1 MKKIFDFNVHLPY
14 VLKNDLNQSVY
25 NETDIEADQ
34 IFESYR
40 KYSKILK
47 ETICGANFM
56 FLNEKIL
63 LQKELDNIIKTIK
76 NDFERC
82 YFTFIV
88 DFRKDKYE
96 YLIDRA
102 IECGAHGV
110 KFHSYIQ
117 KISLDDFADVLKVSK
132 YAENHGLFICIDTS
146 YGTSGIYRYDNLRL
160 AAFLSEFISDV
171 PIILLHSAGIRILEA
186 MLLADCKKNIYLET
200 SFSLP
205 YLLGSSVEQDF
216 AFSYKKIGTDK
227 ILYGSDF
234 PYVSIEDSVNVM
246 NNFFEKY
253 NFNYDDIERIMFNNA
268 LRLPNV
274 S

>member
-14 VLKNDLNQSVY
+14 VLKNDSNQSVY

-117 KISLDDFADVLKVSK
+117 KISLDDFADVLKVSQ

-186 MLLADCKKNIYLET
+186 MLLADCKKTYILRRHSHCLIFLALQLNRILRFPTKKSALIRFYMVLI
-200 SFSLP
+200 FHM
-205 YLLGSSVEQDF
+205 YLL
-216 AFSYKKIGTDK
+216 KIQ
-227 ILYGSDF
+227 
-234 PYVSIEDSVNVM
+234 
-246 NNFFEKY
+246 
-253 NFNYDDIERIMFNNA
+253 
-268 LRLPNV
+268 
-274 S
+274 